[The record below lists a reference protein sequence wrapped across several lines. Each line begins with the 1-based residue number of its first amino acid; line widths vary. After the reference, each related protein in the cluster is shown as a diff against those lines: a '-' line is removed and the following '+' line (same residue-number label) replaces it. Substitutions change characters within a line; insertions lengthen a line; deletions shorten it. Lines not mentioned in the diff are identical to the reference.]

1 MLPSPRSDAA
11 TPLVVHR
18 LKEPFI
24 HLDTNALAADDDE
37 LDWLPIPQQHC
48 ACTSDSDST
57 FSDVDSSSDLGLY
70 SDVIPPLLPSNAI
83 YLPPPLP
90 LPQPLPQSMP
100 MDADRLRR
108 LRNISQVKIR
118 YKQDQLRIR
127 YKQHQSQNDQLLQTL
142 QEDMQIM
149 GNALVS
155 LRLRSIFV
163 ETGNSP
169 VDDLHPSSPTYKLA
183 ELGDEVDAFM
193 VDYGV

>member
-1 MLPSPRSDAA
+1 
-11 TPLVVHR
+11 
-18 LKEPFI
+18 
-24 HLDTNALAADDDE
+24 
-37 LDWLPIPQQHC
+37 
-48 ACTSDSDST
+48 
-57 FSDVDSSSDLGLY
+57 
-70 SDVIPPLLPSNAI
+70 
-83 YLPPPLP
+83 
-90 LPQPLPQSMP
+90 
-100 MDADRLRR
+100 
-108 LRNISQVKIR
+108 VKIR